1 MALGGPLLSRRVWC
15 RRGYLTRVYS
25 GGSRPENAVVKE
37 GRDMVLENKLQHSG
51 DERVQRRE
59 MDCLSLGDDE
69 E

>member
-1 MALGGPLLSRRVWC
+1 MDTSREYIR
-15 RRGYLTRVYS
+15 

-51 DERVQRRE
+51 DERVQRRV